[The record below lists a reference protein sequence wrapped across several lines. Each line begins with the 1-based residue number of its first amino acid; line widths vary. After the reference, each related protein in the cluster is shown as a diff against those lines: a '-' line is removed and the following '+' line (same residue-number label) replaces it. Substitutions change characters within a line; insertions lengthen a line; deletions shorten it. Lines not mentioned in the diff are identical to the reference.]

1 MTDKDIATVINLN
14 TTANA
19 EETRMWV
26 IILLAT
32 VITESELAPPVIKL
46 ILWVAA
52 ILQMIVS
59 WMQRKLLEEF
69 TNLMKCK
76 YCDENTEEGE

>member
-1 MTDKDIATVINLN
+1 MTNKDIATIINLN
-14 TTANA
+14 TTANT

-26 IILLAT
+26 IVVLAT
-32 VITESELAPPVIKL
+32 VVTESETAPSVIKL
-46 ILWVAA
+46 ILWISA

-59 WMQRKLLEEF
+59 WMSRKLLDEF

-76 YCDENTEEGE
+76 YCDESAEEGE

>member
-1 MTDKDIATVINLN
+1 MTNKDIATVINLN
-14 TTANA
+14 TIANA

-32 VITESELAPPVIKL
+32 VITESELAPPIIKL

-59 WMQRKLLEEF
+59 WMSRKILEKF
-69 TNLMKCK
+69 TNFMKSEC
-76 YCDENTEEGE
+76 CDENTEEGE